1 MKLKKTSKTKQ
12 TQVNRSISVIIPTY
26 NSWSTLEA
34 CLESILKQTL
44 KPLEIIVVDNA
55 STDNTVDQV
64 TKFIKLNKRVRLIRN
79 KRNLGVT
86 GGRNVGIKSAR
97 TKSDYLFFFDH
108 DMVADPRMLEELVIV
123 AESDEKIGILTP
135 KIYYWEDR
143 KRIWAAGTGINLW
156 NGYVIFRGGVDIGQY
171 NRVEEVQVAPAAML
185 VKRDVI
191 IKIKGFDDVYFATY
205 EDTDFCFRARRKG
218 YITMYEPEA
227 IAYHKIPL
235 GIADSNK
242 RLLNRAYLIGRN
254 RVIFMKRF
262 GKSMP
267 LFLLFIPIFGVYYF
281 LLSLKYGKPFA
292 GLDFVKG
299 TISGLLIR

>member
-1 MKLKKTSKTKQ
+1 MKLKKTSKEKLKL
-12 TQVNRSISVIIPTY
+12 VNIKVSVIIPTH
-26 NSWSTLEA
+26 NSWKTLVD
-34 CLESILKQTL
+34 CIKSIQSQSL
-44 KPLEIIVVDNA
+44 KPYEIIIVDNA
-55 STDNTVDQV
+55 STDGTAGKVRKLMKSKRQ
-64 TKFIKLNKRVRLIRN
+64 IKLIEHKA
-79 KRNLGVT
+79 NLGVT
-86 GGRNVGIKSAR
+86 GGRNSGIRKAN
-97 TKSDYLFFFDH
+97 KNSDYLFFFDH
-108 DMVADPRMLEELVIV
+108 DMVADPRILEELVIV

-143 KRIWAAGTGINLW
+143 KRIWAAGTAINLW

-191 IKIKGFDDVYFATY
+191 KKIKGFDDVYFATY

-218 YITMYEPEA
+218 YLTMYDPEA

-235 GIADSNK
+235 GVADSNK

-267 LFLLFIPIFGVYYF
+267 LFLLFIPLFGIYYF
-281 LLSLKYGKPFA
+281 LLSLKYSKPFA
-292 GLDFVKG
+292 SLDFVKG